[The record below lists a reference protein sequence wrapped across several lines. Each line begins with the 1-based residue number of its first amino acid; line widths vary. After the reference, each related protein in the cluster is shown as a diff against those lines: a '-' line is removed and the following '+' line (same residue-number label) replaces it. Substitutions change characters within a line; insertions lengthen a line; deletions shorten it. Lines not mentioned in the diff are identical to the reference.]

1 MYKNVIIKISN
12 VYNSVI
18 TSEIL
23 GLIYQGSGWVKG
35 KFSLFGTEKFGWI
48 KLLGGI

>member
-23 GLIYQGSGWVKG
+23 GLIYQGSGWANG
-35 KFSLFGTEKFGWI
+35 TFSLFGTEKFRWI